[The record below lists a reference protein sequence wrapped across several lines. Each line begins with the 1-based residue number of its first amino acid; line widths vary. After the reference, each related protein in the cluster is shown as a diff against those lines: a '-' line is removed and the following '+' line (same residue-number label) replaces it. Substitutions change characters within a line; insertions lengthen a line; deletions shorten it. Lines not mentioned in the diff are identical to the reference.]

1 MLPCSVKGRDL
12 GIIITRDLS
21 PSQHIHAVTAKAHQ
35 RANSRPIHRYFL
47 SGDHNSLVR
56 AFVVYVH
63 PILEYN
69 LVVLTVMVT
78 FLTVR
83 LCMGGD

>member
-1 MLPCSVKGRDL
+1 MLNVVDL
-12 GIIITRDLS
+12 GIIVTRNLS
-21 PSQHIHAVTAKAHQ
+21 PSQHIHAVTAKVHQ

-56 AFVVYVH
+56 AFVVYVR

-69 LVVLTVMVT
+69 SVVLWSP
-78 FLTVR
+78 F
-83 LCMGGD
+83 